1 VTTPS
6 TIHAP
11 GRPSLIGCSV
21 GFAALA
27 ATLGAVGGIFLGL
40 ALGRP
45 VAECDPLARSGLL
58 LGALLGLLAALVYAG
73 TTREF
78 RQTWLR
84 LPRIRVRA
92 TAGCSAVCSCVACTQ
107 Q

>member
-1 VTTPS
+1 MTTPS
-6 TIHAP
+6 NLRLP

-27 ATLGAVGGIFLGL
+27 ATLGAVGGILLGL

-45 VAECDPLARSGLL
+45 VASCEPLARTGLM

-73 TTREF
+73 STREL
-78 RQTWLR
+78 RRAALR
-84 LPRIRVRA
+84 LRRLAQRGTSA
-92 TAGCSAVCSCVACTQ
+92 CSAPCSCVVCRQ
-107 Q
+107 S